1 MYLILQA
8 KHTGHKCC
16 SDNPLLKD
24 VLLSDETLNWEG
36 DKRCCFSATGERQLD
51 EIENLTQEDYGL
63 IDGKVS
69 ELPNKRV
76 SINITRIKS
85 TLA

>member
-1 MYLILQA
+1 MYLNLQA
-8 KHTGHKCC
+8 EHTGHKCC

-76 SINITRIKS
+76 SLNITRLQ
-85 TLA
+85 TL